1 MFNRSSLDENEA
13 YLTTADSVIILVPEA
28 TKPVRG
34 WKGLEYKAAFPSQK
48 PPGANFYPPDMD
60 TMVCNVYT
68 LLDKEKN

>member
-13 YLTTADSVIILVPEA
+13 YLTTADSMIILVPEA
-28 TKPVRG
+28 TRKVRG

-60 TMVCNVYT
+60 KMVYNECT
-68 LLDKEKN
+68 